1 MRNSNKSEQWRLDTQ
16 YQIHIN
22 GILMLGLITK
32 SHHRILNKNMSF
44 FREENPSGL
53 KELFILLKSPD
64 MHWLIE
70 FNISGHFLCCS
81 CSCNHFQSSDL
92 LPSAVLCNFRTEWS
106 PNNLFAKKLSD
117 YDFYLCS
124 KLNLITQNHI

>member
-1 MRNSNKSEQWRLDTQ
+1 MTAGLDTQ

-32 SHHRILNKNMSF
+32 SHHRILNKNISF

-64 MHWLIE
+64 MH
-70 FNISGHFLCCS
+70 
-81 CSCNHFQSSDL
+81 
-92 LPSAVLCNFRTEWS
+92 
-106 PNNLFAKKLSD
+106 
-117 YDFYLCS
+117 
-124 KLNLITQNHI
+124 